1 MKLAARNTHR
11 KIIGSLIMAVAF
23 LDSGLAFG
31 NWIRTAAV
39 KKLTPT
45 RLSKT
50 VVAVR
55 VSR

>member
-1 MKLAARNTHR
+1 MKLAARSTHR
-11 KIIGSLIMAVAF
+11 KIIDSLIMVTA
-23 LDSGLAFG
+23 LLGLGLAFR

>member
-1 MKLAARNTHR
+1 MKLAARNTHK
-11 KIIGSLIMAVAF
+11 KIIDSLIMAMA
-23 LDSGLAFG
+23 LLGSGLTFG
-31 NWIRTAAV
+31 NWIGTAAV
-39 KKLTPT
+39 KILTPT

>member
-1 MKLAARNTHR
+1 MKLAARSTHR
-11 KIIGSLIMAVAF
+11 KIIDSLIMVTA
-23 LDSGLAFG
+23 LLGLGLAFR

-55 VSR
+55 VSG